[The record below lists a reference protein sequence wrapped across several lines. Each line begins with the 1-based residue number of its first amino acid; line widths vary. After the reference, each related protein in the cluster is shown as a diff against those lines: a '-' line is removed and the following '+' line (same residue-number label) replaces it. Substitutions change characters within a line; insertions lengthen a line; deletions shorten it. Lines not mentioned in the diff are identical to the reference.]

1 MENIQEPD
9 VNYDFSTLCL
19 GPPTTVAGGSYF
31 TRIMHNNNKPLYIQ
45 TPKCITRQGF
55 VKSGKRMYTDLMF
68 DNNDSVFIDWI
79 EKLEAKC
86 QDLVYIK
93 GDNWFQTKL
102 EKDDIETAFTSPLKI
117 YKSGKFYLLRVNIK
131 PNIKIYNESD
141 KVVNV
146 EEIGSETPLIS
157 ILEIQGIKFTSR
169 NFQIEIELKQSL
181 VVSPDPFLDSCFI
194 KKPTRPQ
201 MVQNQ
206 YEQKE
211 EKEQKEQKEEKEER
225 KEKGQK
231 EESEQKEQ
239 KEESE
244 QKEQK
249 EQKEEKEQQIVNKNH
264 EVQKEINTK
273 PEEFSLI
280 DVVDLDFDQDT
291 QDNLEDLTNLAETDF
306 DSTTVSNTLINAATT
321 PVTKSL
327 TKINS
332 ITPLQEVNIS
342 LDIEDLNDPEEVL
355 NTNTLTEIDISSGL
369 ENGLES
375 ITLKKPN
382 QVYYEIYKKA
392 REKAKAAK
400 KEAMLAYLEVKN
412 IKKTYM
418 LDDIDESDE
427 SDSEIGSN
435 SESESESE
443 TE

>member
-1 MENIQEPD
+1 MENIQEPSI
-9 VNYDFSTLCL
+9 NYDFSTLCL

-68 DNNDSVFIDWI
+68 DNNDSIFIEWI

-146 EEIGSETPLIS
+146 EEIGTETPLIS

-169 NFQIEIELKQSL
+169 NFQIEVELKQSL

-201 MVQNQ
+201 MVKENQ
-206 YEQKE
+206 DAIANKDANNKE
-211 EKEQKEQKEEKEER
+211 VNIKEVINKEVNNKEVINKEVNN
-225 KEKGQK
+225 KEVNNKEVINKEVIK
-231 EESEQKEQ
+231 EES
-239 KEESE
+239 
-244 QKEQK
+244 
-249 EQKEEKEQQIVNKNH
+249 
-264 EVQKEINTK
+264 
-273 PEEFSLI
+273 SLF
-280 DVVDLDFDQDT
+280 DVVDLDFFEENETSED
-291 QDNLEDLTNLAETDF
+291 LEDLTNLAEPDF
-306 DSTTVSNTLINAATT
+306 DSTTVSNTLANSSTTNA
-321 PVTKSL
+321 VTNAV
-327 TKINS
+327 TKIN
-332 ITPLQEVNIS
+332 IEKPVLQEVNIS
-342 LDIEDLNDPEEVL
+342 LDIEDLNEPD
-355 NTNTLTEIDISSGL
+355 NATTLTEVDISAGL
-369 ENGLES
+369 ENSLES

-400 KEAMLAYLEVKN
+400 KEALLAYLEVKN

-427 SDSEIGSN
+427 SDDEIV

-443 TE
+443 SD